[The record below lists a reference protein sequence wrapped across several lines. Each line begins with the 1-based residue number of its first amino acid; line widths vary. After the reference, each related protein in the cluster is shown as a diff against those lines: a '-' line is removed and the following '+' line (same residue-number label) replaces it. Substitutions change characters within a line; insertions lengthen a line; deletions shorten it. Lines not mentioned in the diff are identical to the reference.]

1 MADGNIS
8 GGPNPSKRSRDA
20 SPEEDDHAY
29 EGVGE
34 ESQVSTFSIDDE
46 ISCGICLGV
55 LESPYTVIPCLHTF
69 DKNCLIGWWQR
80 NDTCP
85 LCKTRATAGRHSFQ
99 LQAIV
104 NHYDSKRP
112 PHKRAR
118 ADEAAGV
125 GQGQGREEKAEIY
138 PFGVAPPVN
147 QLPDQNEEDE
157 DEGDMDDFA
166 EDEDE
171 EDIDDGD
178 LFQLLVGGR
187 IVFPCGACRPGHHS
201 GYTCPA
207 PIPEPTDAI
216 KDSET
221 QDYLNGRRL
230 IAEPQRGDR
239 RIPFEEGLHNLPG
252 MDHLFTD
259 ELKREINRAC
269 EQHIACTR
277 CSSYI
282 PLDWPGRAQS
292 ICKGCGSATCEAFDQ
307 VGCPWGVVNR
317 FLTSFNGKTPT

>member
-29 EGVGE
+29 EG
-34 ESQVSTFSIDDE
+34 
-46 ISCGICLGV
+46 
-55 LESPYTVIPCLHTF
+55 
-69 DKNCLIGWWQR
+69 

-292 ICKGCGSATCEAFDQ
+292 ICKGMIAIRCLKGRPNQLSQRKLLYQLQCLVRHKMQPNQLFYLQT
-307 VGCPWGVVNR
+307 
-317 FLTSFNGKTPT
+317 LI